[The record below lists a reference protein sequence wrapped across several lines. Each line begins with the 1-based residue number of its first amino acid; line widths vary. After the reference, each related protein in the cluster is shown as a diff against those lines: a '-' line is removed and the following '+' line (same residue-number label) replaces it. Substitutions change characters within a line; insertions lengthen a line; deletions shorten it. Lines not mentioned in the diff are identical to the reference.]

1 MEEKE
6 RFDMVAVRF
15 ILLLTVM
22 IIGFGV
28 MCLWISRLKAE
39 LLGYKKD
46 SEQTAKGIQERI
58 ADINEDVLKMQTV
71 IPEFEAELSEYRSI
85 LRSTNTALTR
95 LRRKQE
101 NATKQPR
108 NENEESTTES
118 SRKDETMHEVFS
130 DSEQQ
135 VIAEAESYDSGTDGM
150 TYLGTYSLTAYCA
163 TGNPCADGDMPS
175 VGHTI
180 ACNDPALWHRW
191 IYIEGYGT
199 YFCHDT
205 GGMPSNNIIDVF
217 VGSYDEAI
225 SFGTRSA
232 NCYLVN

>member
-1 MEEKE
+1 MEERE
-6 RFDMVAVRF
+6 RFDMVAVGF

-46 SEQTAKGIQERI
+46 SEQTTKGIQERI
-58 ADINEDVLKMQTV
+58 SDINEDVLKMQTV

-101 NATKQPR
+101 NTTKTPR

-150 TYLGTYSLTAYCA
+150 SYAGYFTLTAYEW
-163 TGNPCADGDMPS
+163 TGSPCANGNYPS
-175 VGHTI
+175 VGYTC
-180 ACNDPALWHRW
+180 ASNYFGLGTKL
-191 IYIEGYGT
+191 YIEGYGYYT
-199 YFCHDT
+199 VEDT
-205 GGMPSNNIIDVF
+205 GGMASNVIDLYY
-217 VGSYDEAI
+217 GDPASCLN
-225 SFGTRSA
+225 FGVQGA
-232 NCYLVN
+232 NVYIVN